1 MPGVAARDLHILR
14 SLERCEQQ
22 LAENTFSEPL
32 DARQLQQ
39 LANMEQVVKQ
49 TQGSMA
55 SPDLEKRV
63 SEIRR
68 KIAPWIERKHIVT
81 DALWAACNN
90 DRPMDAETSELTD
103 EQHAKNSDASA
114 AIAQPSNDD
123 KSPYGDGTE
132 GKAPARQP
140 QGLSSKRKELLGEA
154 EGLRHRRAV
163 PDSVKGVEQLL
174 KSQRETHEDLTS
186 ELSRMAGVLKA
197 NSLAFGDLV
206 ERDKG
211 LVHETSEL
219 LSRSVAGVGKQG
231 ARVGQFRKRSWG
243 TTGLTWLAVLVVVSV
258 FFMLVLFM
266 KVAPKRF

>member
-1 MPGVAARDLHILR
+1 MPGDVHILR
-14 SLERCEQQ
+14 GLERCEQQ
-22 LAENTFSEPL
+22 LAEGIFSEPL

-68 KIAPWIERKHIVT
+68 KIAPWIERKHVVT
-81 DALWAACNN
+81 DAIEKACNN
-90 DRPMDAETSELTD
+90 DRPTDADSELTD

-114 AIAQPSNDD
+114 AIAQPSSD
-123 KSPYGDGTE
+123 KSP
-132 GKAPARQP
+132 
-140 QGLSSKRKELLGEA
+140 SSKRKELLGEA
-154 EGLRHRRAV
+154 GGLRHRRAA
-163 PDSVKGVEQLL
+163 PDSVEGVEQLL
-174 KSQRETHEDLTS
+174 KAQRETHEDLTS
-186 ELSRMAGVLKA
+186 ELTRMAGVLKA

-219 LSRSVAGVGKQG
+219 LSRSVAGVGTQG
-231 ARVGQFRKRSWG
+231 ARVGKFRKRSWG